1 MPQPIAKK
9 AGKNPPVTVTMMPNS
24 GGNAV
29 TPAIITNWM
38 PLAASPVCS
47 LGEYLTSYEK
57 NTPFQPELVAP
68 MRKLTKPTTQIN
80 KPGANNPVMIEK
92 VPVANPSQTRTRF
105 AG

>member
-47 LGEYLTSYEK
+47 LGEYLTSSEVFEGGDGDHVDA
-57 NTPFQPELVAP
+57 PFVKRL
-68 MRKLTKPTTQIN
+68 KP
-80 KPGANNPVMIEK
+80 
-92 VPVANPSQTRTRF
+92 
-105 AG
+105 